1 MSMIDD
7 AATVAALFSVD
18 PVGTGG
24 VCVHSQVHPAR
35 EQWLGLLEYLLPANS
50 PLKRMPCNISDS
62 RLLGGLDL
70 TATLKANRPVAEQG
84 ILASS
89 DGGVVVV
96 RMAERLSA
104 HTSAALGAVMDA
116 GEVVLL
122 REAVSGHLPARLGI
136 VAMDEGI
143 GVDEAVPRSLMD
155 RLAFILDFDGLS
167 TRATIVPSHDAEQIL
182 AARALLPQVWLD
194 DDIVER
200 LCGTALALGVDSL
213 RVSVLATHVARVAA
227 ALDGR
232 TRITEADAIL
242 AGKLVLAPRA
252 TRVPPNQSQPADEP
266 TADEP
271 PADQAQPPA
280 DPPAS
285 AEPPQPDESR
295 ADADSAPSDPPA
307 AGGKLEDKV
316 LEAVRAAIPAGLLA
330 QLQANLAV
338 AAASAR
344 SGVGKAGGQRQGSGR
359 GRPAG
364 VRSGPPRG
372 NARLNVLETLR
383 AAAPWQRLRGRLQ
396 GDPRLRILPT
406 DFRVTQYKQRSQT
419 LTIFAVDAS
428 GSAAMERLAEAKGAV
443 ELLLAECY
451 IRRDQVAVIA
461 FRGRTADLLLPPTR
475 SLVRAKRSLAG
486 LPGGGGTPLATAIA
500 CGVTVAVQAQR
511 RGETPTLVLL
521 SDGRANI
528 ARNGSPGRESAHGDA
543 MAAATAVR
551 LAKIAAL
558 FVDTSA
564 RPSALA
570 KSLAS
575 AMNARYIPLPF
586 VNAQTL
592 TAVVQAASA
601 GSAR

>member
-200 LCGTALALGVDSL
+200 LWHGAGARRRLVTGVCIG
-213 RVSVLATHVARVAA
+213 H
-227 ALDGR
+227 
-232 TRITEADAIL
+232 
-242 AGKLVLAPRA
+242 PR
-252 TRVPPNQSQPADEP
+252 
-266 TADEP
+266 
-271 PADQAQPPA
+271 
-280 DPPAS
+280 
-285 AEPPQPDESR
+285 
-295 ADADSAPSDPPA
+295 
-307 AGGKLEDKV
+307 
-316 LEAVRAAIPAGLLA
+316 
-330 QLQANLAV
+330 
-338 AAASAR
+338 R
-344 SGVGKAGGQRQGSGR
+344 SCR
-359 GRPAG
+359 
-364 VRSGPPRG
+364 
-372 NARLNVLETLR
+372 
-383 AAAPWQRLRGRLQ
+383 
-396 GDPRLRILPT
+396 
-406 DFRVTQYKQRSQT
+406 
-419 LTIFAVDAS
+419 
-428 GSAAMERLAEAKGAV
+428 
-443 ELLLAECY
+443 
-451 IRRDQVAVIA
+451 
-461 FRGRTADLLLPPTR
+461 
-475 SLVRAKRSLAG
+475 
-486 LPGGGGTPLATAIA
+486 
-500 CGVTVAVQAQR
+500 
-511 RGETPTLVLL
+511 
-521 SDGRANI
+521 
-528 ARNGSPGRESAHGDA
+528 
-543 MAAATAVR
+543 
-551 LAKIAAL
+551 
-558 FVDTSA
+558 
-564 RPSALA
+564 
-570 KSLAS
+570 
-575 AMNARYIPLPF
+575 
-586 VNAQTL
+586 
-592 TAVVQAASA
+592 
-601 GSAR
+601 GSARRPYPHHGSGCDSGGQTGARTARHAGAPESIAAGR